1 MCSSEPQPNA
11 FASMAE
17 ASVAKPQTA
26 RGIVHYARQQGTQR
40 A

>member
-1 MCSSEPQPNA
+1 
-11 FASMAE
+11 MAE
-17 ASVAKPQTA
+17 ASVAKPQNA

>member
-1 MCSSEPQPNA
+1 
-11 FASMAE
+11 MAE

-26 RGIVHYARQQGTQR
+26 RGIVHYARQQGTKR

>member
-1 MCSSEPQPNA
+1 VALLVPVL
-11 FASMAE
+11 AE

-26 RGIVHYARQQGTQR
+26 RGIVHYARQQGTKR

>member
-1 MCSSEPQPNA
+1 
-11 FASMAE
+11 MAE

-26 RGIVHYARQQGTQR
+26 RGIVRYARQQGTKR